1 MALDLGSARVG
12 VAVSDETRLIAQS
25 YGVIKRKS
33 REEDFARYGRIIAEQ
48 EITLLVIGLPTKAD
62 GSDSNTAVWIRD
74 YAVDLQQHIDVPIV
88 FWDESYSTVKAEES
102 LRQRGKRGKKARQ
115 RVDAVAAAFIL
126 QSYLDAHTGDWRSEI
141 RDLA

>member
-1 MALDLGSARVG
+1 MALDLGSVRVG

-33 REEDFARYGRIIAEQ
+33 REEDFARYGRIIEEQ
-48 EITLLVIGLPTKAD
+48 EISLLVIGLPTKAD
-62 GSDSNTAVWIRD
+62 GSDSDTAVWIRD
-74 YAVDLQQHIDVPIV
+74 YAADLQRHIDVPIQ

-102 LRQRGKRGKKARQ
+102 LRRRGKRGKKARQ

-126 QSYLDAHTGDWRSEI
+126 QSYLDAQAGN
-141 RDLA
+141 

>member
-1 MALDLGSARVG
+1 MTTSSGKIMALDLGSVRVG

-33 REEDFARYGRIIAEQ
+33 REEDFARYGRIIEEQ

-62 GSDSNTAVWIRD
+62 GSDSDTAVWIRD
-74 YAVDLQQHIDVPIV
+74 YAADLQQHIDIPIE

-126 QSYLDAHTGDWRSEI
+126 QSYLDAQAGN
-141 RDLA
+141 

>member
-1 MALDLGSARVG
+1 MKLSEGKVMALDLGSVRVG

-48 EITLLVIGLPTKAD
+48 AITLLVIGLPTKAD
-62 GSDSNTAVWIRD
+62 GSDSDTAVWIRD
-74 YAVDLQQHIDVPIV
+74 YAADLQRHIDVPIE

-102 LRQRGKRGKKARQ
+102 LRQRGRRGKKARQ

-126 QSYLDAHTGDWRSEI
+126 QSYLDAQAGN
-141 RDLA
+141 

>member
-1 MALDLGSARVG
+1 MALDLGSVRVG

-48 EITLLVIGLPTKAD
+48 AITLLVIGLPTKAD
-62 GSDSNTAVWIRD
+62 GSDSDTAVWIRD
-74 YAVDLQQHIDVPIV
+74 YAADLQRHIDVPIA

-102 LRQRGKRGKKARQ
+102 LRQRGRRGKKARQ

-126 QSYLDAHTGDWRSEI
+126 QSYLDAQAGN
-141 RDLA
+141 

>member
-1 MALDLGSARVG
+1 MSEGKVMALDLGSVRVG

-48 EITLLVIGLPTKAD
+48 AITLLVIGLPTKAD
-62 GSDSNTAVWIRD
+62 GSDSDTAVWIRD
-74 YAVDLQQHIDVPIV
+74 YAADLQRHIDVPIE

-102 LRQRGKRGKKARQ
+102 LRQRGRRGKKARQ

-126 QSYLDAHTGDWRSEI
+126 QSYLDAQAGN
-141 RDLA
+141 